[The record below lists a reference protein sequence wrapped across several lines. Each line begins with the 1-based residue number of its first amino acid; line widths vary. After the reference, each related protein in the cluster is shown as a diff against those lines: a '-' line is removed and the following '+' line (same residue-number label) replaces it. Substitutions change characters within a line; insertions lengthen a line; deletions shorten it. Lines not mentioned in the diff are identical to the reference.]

1 MGFRESLNQKPALI
15 ASVVGVLVVAVLFL
29 LGKQIVGGGDP
40 RLGSGK
46 AFYSVDDGQT
56 YFSYDSSNIAP
67 FDYSGK
73 TAVQAF
79 VYSADGGKT
88 RFVGY
93 LQRFTPA
100 GKQKMIE
107 KRKQIEQSK
116 GLPTL
121 DRDLLENTEVKKPGD
136 KSWVKLSDMA
146 QSSRVTAVVDPK
158 NPSASADPV
167 DP

>member
-1 MGFRESLNQKPALI
+1 MGLRESLNKKPALS
-15 ASVVGVLVVAVLFL
+15 ASLAGVVVLAILYILWKQVA
-29 LGKQIVGGGDP
+29 GGGDP

-46 AFYSVDDGQT
+46 AFYSVDDGQS
-56 YFSYDSSNIAP
+56 YFAYDSSNIAP
-67 FDYSGK
+67 FDYEGK
-73 TAVQAF
+73 TAVQAL

-107 KRKQIEQSK
+107 KRKQIEQTK
-116 GLPTL
+116 GLPSL
-121 DRDLLENTEVKKPGD
+121 DQDLLANTEVKRPGD
-136 KSWVKLSDMA
+136 RTWVKLSDLPNSA
-146 QSSRVTAVVDPK
+146 KVTAVVDPK
-158 NPSASADPV
+158 HPTASADPI